1 MRIRGTSSEPIR
13 AIALALV
20 IALATALPAAAQ
32 PVKLGLSL
40 PLSGNA
46 AALGRQFLAGARLAV
61 ELHENANGIELLP
74 SDDGCD
80 ADLAGLAAEDLRDAQ
95 VVMVTGFL
103 CNDAATTAAD
113 ILRESGIPLLV
124 AGARSIRL
132 IKDREREE
140 WNLWRMSPGDDEA
153 PQAAFRILS
162 KRWAATPYAI
172 VDDGTVYGRNLADE
186 FRALMEQANL
196 PPQFVDNFR
205 PAQSTQAGLIRRLQ
219 RSGVEAVYLAASA
232 QDAALIGRNM
242 LEFGPNIEIA
252 TGEAVSILPY
262 LEEMEDVPVGLLAVT
277 QPEPERLASVEP
289 MLDMLAERGLEPEPY
304 LLLGFAAIQ
313 VAAEA
318 LAENGA
324 GENVF
329 RAGWSTQTVLGPV
342 TFDADG
348 RNTADSYRLFRWN
361 GEGFAPVDEDV
372 R

>member
-1 MRIRGTSSEPIR
+1 MRTAVIAL
-13 AIALALV
+13 AIALA
-20 IALATALPAAAQ
+20 AALPTHAQ

-61 ELHENANGIELLP
+61 ELHEGARGVELLP

-80 ADLAGLAAEDLRDAQ
+80 ADLAGLAAEDLRDAG
-95 VVMVTGFL
+95 VVMITGFL

-113 ILRESGIPLLV
+113 MLRESGIPLLV
-124 AGARSIRL
+124 AGARSVRL
-132 IKDREREE
+132 IEDREREE

-162 KRWAATPYAI
+162 RRWATTPYAI

-186 FRALMEQANL
+186 FRAMMEQANL

-232 QDAALIGRNM
+232 QDVALVGRNM

-262 LEEMEDVPVGLLAVT
+262 LEEAETIPVGLLAIM

-289 MLDMLAERGLEPEPY
+289 MLDTLAERGLEPEPY
-304 LLLGFAAIQ
+304 LLLGFAAMQ
-313 VAAEA
+313 VVAEA
-318 LAENGA
+318 LAT
-324 GENVF
+324 NVF
-329 RAGWSTQTVLGPV
+329 AGGGFSAGWSAQTVLGTV

-348 RNTADSYRLFRWN
+348 RNTADTYRLFRWN

-372 R
+372 Q